1 MQFVDEFGEE
11 SMPICDPLLD
21 RFLPRLDD
29 VPELPFFA
37 VEAFVGAFHPEVEV
51 LPEVRAVF
59 RSVHN
64 NISGHFGIE
73 KSIRKVE
80 LDLDSRGFAH
90 PPHLRAQIRK
100 LVASCPFCQKMSF
113 IKPAV
118 HTRNFTMA
126 SAYPFQRLSVDTLG
140 PFDADED
147 GNKYILVT
155 IDDFTRFVTLHA
167 IKDEKA
173 VTAAKCLVNY
183 LGIFP
188 TPQQLLSD
196 NGPQYAARLV
206 KELVSMIGS
215 QQLTIHPG
223 SHEENGLVERAN
235 KEVLRHLIGL
245 TLDSRLRGNWSA
257 ILPMVSRIINN
268 EVHGSTGVSPN
279 QLVFGLM
286 ANRLEDV
293 LLYPFNRNDVVVGSA
308 KLLAW
313 SSKMLALQH
322 RVIEVATEKQRSKD
336 ARHLSADNLAQE
348 ITVFPLN
355 SYVVVHFG
363 LDATDRPASKLH
375 TPYKG
380 PLQVVG
386 VNASRTVYTCRS
398 LVTGLLEDHHVR
410 VLKPFIVDAGV
421 DPLRVAVS
429 DTTDMAVV
437 EEILKHAGVSKDKS
451 KRVRLSVVKF
461 YVKFAGEK
469 RPRWVAHKHLIA
481 TAKLHEYLRAQGLDH
496 IIKERFRGSVD
507 AGGSYDEED

>member
-1 MQFVDEFGEE
+1 
-11 SMPICDPLLD
+11 
-21 RFLPRLDD
+21 
-29 VPELPFFA
+29 
-37 VEAFVGAFHPEVEV
+37 
-51 LPEVRAVF
+51 
-59 RSVHN
+59 
-64 NISGHFGIE
+64 
-73 KSIRKVE
+73 
-80 LDLDSRGFAH
+80 
-90 PPHLRAQIRK
+90 
-100 LVASCPFCQKMSF
+100 
-113 IKPAV
+113 
-118 HTRNFTMA
+118 MA
-126 SAYPFQRLSVDTLG
+126 AAYPFQRLSVDTLG
-140 PFDADED
+140 PFEVDED

-173 VTAAKCLVNY
+173 VTAVRSLVQY
-183 LGIFP
+183 LGVFP

-223 SHEENGLVERAN
+223 SHEENSLVERAN

-268 EVHGSTGVSPN
+268 EVHSSTGVSPN

-293 LLYPFNRNDVVVGSA
+293 LLYPFNRSDVIVGSDR
-308 KLLAW
+308 LLTW

-322 RVIEVATEKQRSKD
+322 RVIEVATEQQRIKD
-336 ARHLSADNLAQE
+336 ARHMKADDLSRE
-348 ITVFPLN
+348 ITEFPVN

-363 LDATDRPASKLH
+363 LDDTDRPASKLH

-386 VNASRTVYTCRS
+386 VNESKTVYTCRS

-410 VLKPFIVDAGV
+410 VLKPFIVDSGV

-429 DTTDMAVV
+429 DTSDMAVI
-437 EEILKHAGVSKDKS
+437 EEILGHTGVSKTGG
-451 KRVRLSVVKF
+451 KRVRLSAVKF
-461 YVKFAGEK
+461 KVKFADEK
-469 RPRWVAHKHLIA
+469 KPRWVAHKHLTA
-481 TAKLHEYLRAQGLDH
+481 TAKLHEYLRVKGLDH
-496 IIKERFRGSVD
+496 LIKERFRSGDSP
-507 AGGSYDEED
+507 GEHDEEDFIR